1 MKLIIHRGTHEI
13 GGTCI
18 ELIGKNSRILIDAGL
33 PLDAEQEKIPATLK
47 NSLKQKSPPL
57 KSILISHPHLDHYG
71 LLTQISYDVPVF
83 AGKAASVLMKTTLE
97 LGDKAH
103 KWIDPETFRS
113 GREFEIGD
121 FIIKPYL
128 VDHSGFDS
136 YAFLI
141 KSGNKSIFYSGDFR
155 SHGRKGKLFERF
167 LRRPPEVDVLL
178 LEGTMVGTERE
189 TGTLTE
195 EQLEDRFVGSI
206 KATEGAVFVTLS
218 SQNID
223 RIVTLFRACKKSGR
237 ILVIDPYT
245 AEMLRR
251 LKDVQT
257 SSGIKCSL
265 PQASWK
271 GIHVC
276 YPQHLCRWM
285 EKNNNAEIVA
295 KHRKYG
301 RPWSYF
307 SENAS
312 RLVMLVRPSTS
323 KEIFDRKYFDLSKS
337 KWIYSMWHGYL
348 ETDKKFAAMARK
360 FKEKGTFVEH
370 IHTSGHADMA
380 TLKKLAEKIK
390 YKALIPIHTSE
401 PARYKN
407 LFKNVT
413 LASDGEVFTV

>member
-18 ELIGKNSRILIDAGL
+18 ELIGENSRILIDAGL
-33 PLDAEQEKIPATLK
+33 PLSEEQEKIPATLK
-47 NSLKQKSPPL
+47 HSLKQTAVPL
-57 KSILISHPHLDHYG
+57 KGILISHPHLDHYG
-71 LLTQISYDVPVF
+71 LLAQISYDVPVF

-121 FIIKPYL
+121 FTIKPYL

-167 LRRPPEVDVLL
+167 LRKPLQVDVLL
-178 LEGTMVGTERE
+178 LEGTMIGTERE
-189 TGTLTE
+189 TGVLTE
-195 EQLEDRFVGSI
+195 EELEEKFVNSI
-206 KATEGAVFVTLS
+206 KTTEGTVFVTLS

-237 ILVIDPYT
+237 SLVIDPYT
-245 AEMLRR
+245 AEILKR

-276 YPQHLCRWM
+276 YPQHLCRWF

-295 KHRKYG
+295 RYRKYG

-312 RLVMLVRPSTS
+312 RIVMLARPSS
-323 KEIFDRKYFDLSKS
+323 AKEIFDKKYFDLSKA

-348 ETDKKFAAMARK
+348 ETGKKFAVMLEK
-360 FKEKGTFVEH
+360 FNEKGTSVEH

-380 TLKKLAEKIK
+380 TLKKLAENIK

-413 LASDGEVFTV
+413 IASDGEVLTV